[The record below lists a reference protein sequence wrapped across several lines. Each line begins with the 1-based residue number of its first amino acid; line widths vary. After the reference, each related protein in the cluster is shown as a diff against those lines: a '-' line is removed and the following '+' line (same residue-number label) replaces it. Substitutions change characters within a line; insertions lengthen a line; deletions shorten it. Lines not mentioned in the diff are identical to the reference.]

1 MLIHWLLPAWT
12 RAERAIGT
20 LGFLTALTLLVAI
33 AVLTARSLENYASRS
48 DALEE
53 AYSQRV
59 RIDAVRARFERM
71 RSDWRHYLL
80 TGAAQWLSDYR
91 DAARTLAAETA
102 ALRELPGLD
111 ARREKEIE
119 RLESVVL
126 EDRRIR
132 EALAARRDA
141 AARADQAYV
150 VAALEKG
157 NDVAKVVSA
166 QFDRLIS
173 EENVDIEARKR
184 QFESGERRFRWIVLG
199 GSAAA
204 VALFALAFAVLRSE
218 IGRRRRSQAE
228 AERLASELNDL
239 YNNAPCGYHSVDE
252 NGLVVRMNDT
262 WLRWLGYP
270 REEIVGKKYHPDLM
284 TPASARRFREEAFPL
299 FKKQG
304 WLKEVEFEYVRKDG
318 TTFPG
323 SLQTSTVYDEGGRY
337 LFSRTTVFDI
347 SARKRMEDEV
357 RQSHAFLDSIVE
369 NIPNMIFV
377 KDAAELRFV
386 RFNRAG
392 EELLGFSRQELIGKS
407 DHDFFPR
414 PEADFFTAKDR
425 EVLAGG
431 KLVDIEAEE
440 IATRTRGVRI
450 LHTRKLPVFD
460 SAGRPRYLLGI
471 SEDITEQRRA
481 QEAIRALNAD
491 LAARARQLEDMN
503 KELESFSYSVS
514 HDLRA
519 PLRAVDG
526 YARMIEE
533 DYAERLDGEGRRLL
547 GVVRAS
553 SGRMGRLIDDL
564 LAFSRLG
571 RQAMARAKVDMAA
584 LVDEVIAEMR
594 ERFPGTQIEI
604 GALPDAEG
612 DGALLKQVW
621 TNLIGNALKYSAKA
635 PAPRVC
641 IRAEDGEDENVYWVE
656 DNGAGFDMR
665 YRDKLF
671 GVFQRLHR
679 ADEFE
684 GTGVGLAIVQ
694 RIVARHGGRVDAEAT
709 PGRGAMFSFALPKRR
724 AT

>member
-1 MLIHWLLPAWT
+1 MPNLRLPREWA
-12 RAERAIGT
+12 RIEPIISM
-20 LGFLTALTLLVAI
+20 LGFLVAMTLLVAMV
-33 AVLTARSLENYASRS
+33 VLAWRSLEDYASRS
-48 DALEE
+48 DALEA

-59 RIDAVRARFERM
+59 RIDAVRTRYERM

-80 TGAAQWLSDYR
+80 TGASQWLSDYR
-91 DAARTLAAETA
+91 DSASALAAEVA
-102 ALRELPGLD
+102 ALRGPAEPD
-111 ARREKEIE
+111 AGRHPEMD
-119 RLESVVL
+119 RLERAVL

-132 EALAARRDA
+132 DALAARRNPGTP
-141 AARADQAYV
+141 ADQAYV
-150 VAALEKG
+150 VGALEKG
-157 NDVAKVVSA
+157 NDAGKVVSA
-166 QFDRLIS
+166 QFARLIG
-173 EENVDIEARKR
+173 EENAGIEARKR
-184 QFESGERRFRWIVLG
+184 QFETGERRFRWIVLG
-199 GSAAA
+199 GSAIA
-204 VALFALAFAVLRSE
+204 VALFAAAFAVLRGE

-228 AERLASELNDL
+228 AERLAAELDDL

-252 NGLVVRMNDT
+252 TGFIVRMNDT
-262 WLRWLGYP
+262 WLRWLGYS
-270 REEIVGKKYHPDLM
+270 RDEVVGKKNHAELM
-284 TPASARRFREEAFPL
+284 TPQSARRFREEMFPL
-299 FKKQG
+299 FRKQG

-323 SLQTSTVYDEGGRY
+323 SLQTSTVYDDGGRY
-337 LFSRTTVFDI
+337 LYSRTTVFDI
-347 SARKRMEDEV
+347 SARKRVEDELKE
-357 RQSHAFLDSIVE
+357 SHAFLDSIVE

-377 KDAAELRFV
+377 KDAADLRFV

-392 EELLGFSRQELIGKS
+392 EELLGFPREQLIGKG
-407 DHDFFPR
+407 DYDFFPR
-414 PEADFFTAKDR
+414 AEADQFTAKDR
-425 EVLAGG
+425 EVLAAG

-440 IATRTRGVRI
+440 IATRTKGVRI

-460 SAGRPRYLLGI
+460 TAGRPRYLLGI
-471 SEDITEQRRA
+471 SEDITEKRRA

-491 LAARARQLEDMN
+491 LATRARQLEDMN

-526 YARMIEE
+526 FARMLEE
-533 DYAERLDGEGRRLL
+533 DYAERLDAEGRRLL

-553 SGRMGRLIDDL
+553 SRQMGQLIDDL

-571 RQAMARAKVDMAA
+571 RQAIARGRVDMRR

-594 ERFPGTQIEI
+594 ARFPTTKIEI
-604 GALPDAEG
+604 GPLPHAEG
-612 DGALLKQVW
+612 DGALLRQVW
-621 TNLIGNALKYSAKA
+621 INLIGNALKYSAKA
-635 PAPRVC
+635 PEPTVS
-641 IRAEDGEDENVYWVE
+641 IRGEARDGENVYRVQ

-694 RIVARHGGRVDAEAT
+694 RIVARHGGRVDAEAKL
-709 PGRGAMFSFALPKRR
+709 GQGATFSFALPAR
-724 AT
+724 AAT

>member
-1 MLIHWLLPAWT
+1 MLIHWLPPAWT

-20 LGFLTALTLLVAI
+20 LGFLSALALLI
-33 AVLTARSLENYASRS
+33 AVALLTARSLEDHANRS
-48 DALEE
+48 DALEA

-59 RIDAVRARFERM
+59 RIDAVRDRFERM

-80 TGAAQWLSDYR
+80 TGAAQWRSDYR
-91 DAARTLAAETA
+91 DAASALAAETA

-111 ARREKEIE
+111 AGRRKEID

-132 EALAARRDA
+132 DALAARRKA
-141 AARADQAYV
+141 GAPADPGYV
-150 VAALEKG
+150 VAALEEG
-157 NDVAKVVSA
+157 NDAAKVVSA
-166 QFDRLIS
+166 QFARFIS

-184 QFESGERRFRWIVLG
+184 QFEGGERRFRWIVLG

-204 VALFALAFAVLRSE
+204 VALFALAFAVLRGE

-228 AERLASELNDL
+228 AERLAAELNDL

-252 NGLVVRMNDT
+252 DGLIVRMNDT
-262 WLRWLGYP
+262 WLRWLGYS

-284 TPASARRFREEAFPL
+284 TPESARRFREEAFPL
-299 FKKQG
+299 FRKQG

-323 SLQTSTVYDEGGRY
+323 SLQTSTVYDERGRY

-392 EELLGFSRQELIGKS
+392 EELLGFSRRELIGKS

-414 PEADFFTAKDR
+414 PEADLFTARDR

-481 QEAIRALNAD
+481 QEGIRALNAD

-533 DYAERLDGEGRRLL
+533 DYAERLDDEGRRLL

-553 SGRMGRLIDDL
+553 SRKMGRLIDDL

-571 RQAMARAKVDMAA
+571 RQAVARAKVDMGR
-584 LVDEVIAEMR
+584 LVDEVVADLR
-594 ERFPGTQIEI
+594 ERFPGTKIETA
-604 GALPDAEG
+604 ALPDTEG

-641 IRAEDGEDENVYWVE
+641 IGAEGGEAENVYWVE

-679 ADEFE
+679 PDEFE

-709 PGRGAMFSFALPKRR
+709 PGRGAKFAFALPTRS